1 MTGDVCGI
9 GCDPAVPPAWTGDF
23 CTMFWAPASIV
34 WRTPVVVSRCRIVTP
49 ARKGRRRYFQLASGR
64 SSSWLAVRA
73 RDQAKSGIV
82 SSLLS
87 AHQLVSVCVTVI
99 LAPTAARAELVLLVL
114 DVDRAIRTAVSLGQG
129 RDPPRAARA
138 AHRRCP
144 GTPLP
149 TPTEPRVRPSSQ
161 LA

>member
-34 WRTPVVVSRCRIVTP
+34 WRTPVVVARCRIVTP
-49 ARKGRRRYFQLASGR
+49 ARKGRGRYFKLASGR

-99 LAPTAARAELVLLVL
+99 LAPTAARAELLLL
-114 DVDRAIRTAVSLGQG
+114 DVQVLRS
-129 RDPPRAARA
+129 
-138 AHRRCP
+138 
-144 GTPLP
+144 PLP
-149 TPTEPRVRPSSQ
+149 QSLECVHHPSSRDLDHEGGPVGPDARGVHALRLQ
-161 LA
+161 PL